1 MLENDCQKTYV
12 CPPKKY
18 EYKNGKSF
26 SNEGHPSYVGIY
38 KGKQALPK
46 YIAPNIKQKM
56 KDDFPKYNNVKV
68 LYRETQDIHK
78 AEKNY
83 KELYQEDNKCSKN
96 RYNNRK
102 ENKEKGI

>member
-1 MLENDCQKTYV
+1 
-12 CPPKKY
+12 
-18 EYKNGKSF
+18 
-26 SNEGHPSYVGIY
+26 
-38 KGKQALPK
+38 
-46 YIAPNIKQKM
+46 M
-56 KDDFPKYNNVKV
+56 KDDFPKYKNVKV
-68 LYRETQDIHK
+68 LYRETQDILK